1 MSRSAL
7 EKSRIYLVAGEVSG
21 DRLAAD
27 LVRVLTK
34 RNPELEVYGVGGAML
49 RAAGQQQSF
58 DLARHAVV
66 GLTDVL
72 KNLPKFLGFFRQVK
86 AEILRL
92 KPDVVILVDYPGFNL
107 RLAKALHRENPPPAV
122 VYYVSPQVWAWK
134 AGRARTMERILERL
148 LVIFPFEVEW
158 FARQAP
164 NLKVKWVGHPL
175 ADRWI
180 DQSSGPVS
188 TEVPCIALLPGS
200 RPKEIARHWPLLL
213 ETASRI
219 VREHRNVRFVTL
231 ATGPEMRQQLE
242 EAWVRL
248 PTSGVSL
255 DIVSGQSLTLLNR
268 CTMAIVASGT
278 ATLECAMAGLPMLVI
293 YKTSWFTYLL
303 GRLLVKLPY
312 LSMVNVLA
320 GEKVV
325 PEFLQGA
332 ASPERLTT
340 ATLQILRNPRGTE
353 KMARR
358 IREVAAKLGG
368 PGAAERAAEEVEEAI
383 RLRRALV
390 IAAQERVGDRE
401 EGVGT
406 GSERAKG

>member
-1 MSRSAL
+1 MNSAPL
-7 EKSRIYLVAGEVSG
+7 DQPTIYVVAGEVSG

-27 LVRVLTK
+27 LVRVLKK
-34 RNPELEVYGVGGAML
+34 RNPELRAYGVGGPML
-49 RAAGQQQSF
+49 RAAGQEQSF

-72 KNLPKFLGFFRQVK
+72 KNLPKFLVFFRQVK
-86 AEILRL
+86 AEIAKR

-107 RLAKALHRENPPPAV
+107 RLAQALHRENPPPAI

-134 AGRARTMERILERL
+134 AGRAKTMERILERL

-158 FARQAP
+158 FSRNAP
-164 NLKVKWVGHPL
+164 NLKTKWVGHPL

-180 DQSSGPVS
+180 EQGRAQSPDGS
-188 TEVPCIALLPGS
+188 PCIALLPGS
-200 RPKEIARHWPLLL
+200 RPKEIARHWPILL
-213 ETASRI
+213 ETASKI
-219 VREHRNVRFVTL
+219 AQEQRNVRFVSL

-242 EAWVRL
+242 EEWARH
-248 PTSGVSL
+248 PMSGVSL

-268 CTMAIVASGT
+268 CTMAVVASGT
-278 ATLECAMAGLPMLVI
+278 ATLECAMAGLPMLVM

-325 PEFLQGA
+325 PEFLQSA
-332 ASPERLTT
+332 ATPQRLAT
-340 ATLQILRNPRGTE
+340 AALQILRNPRGTE
-353 KMARR
+353 RMAQR
-358 IREVAAKLGG
+358 IRDVAAKLGG
-368 PGAAERAAEEVEEAI
+368 AGAAERAADQVEEAI

-390 IAAQERVGDRE
+390 KAADEKDEPNSSR
-401 EGVGT
+401 
-406 GSERAKG
+406 

>member
-1 MSRSAL
+1 MKSAPL
-7 EKSRIYLVAGEVSG
+7 DHPRIYVVAGEASG
-21 DRLAAD
+21 DRLASD
-27 LVRVLTK
+27 LVRALKK
-34 RNPELEVYGVGGAML
+34 RNPELEAYGVGGPML

-72 KNLPKFLGFFRQVK
+72 KNLPKFLVFFRQVK
-86 AEILRL
+86 AEIAKR

-107 RLAKALHRENPPPAV
+107 RLAKVLHRENPPPAI

-134 AGRARTMERILERL
+134 AGRARSMERILERL

-158 FARQAP
+158 FARNAP
-164 NLKVKWVGHPL
+164 NLKTKWVGHPL

-180 DQSSGPVS
+180 EQGKTQAPDGS
-188 TEVPCIALLPGS
+188 PCIALLPGS
-200 RPKEIARHWPLLL
+200 RPKEIARHWPVLL
-213 ETASRI
+213 ETAARI
-219 VREHRNVRFVTL
+219 VQEQRNVRFVTL

-242 EAWVRL
+242 EEWAKF

-303 GRLLVKLPY
+303 GRLVVKLPY

-325 PEFLQGA
+325 PEFLQGSA
-332 ASPERLTT
+332 TPQRLTT
-340 ATLQILRNPRGTE
+340 AALQILRNPRGTE
-353 KMARR
+353 RMAQR
-358 IREVAAKLGG
+358 IRDVASKLGG
-368 PGAAERAAEEVEEAI
+368 PGAAERAADQVEEAI

-390 IAAQERVGDRE
+390 VAAQERVGDRE
-401 EGVGT
+401 EGVGART
-406 GSERAKG
+406 ERAKG